1 MGRKPEFLD
10 IFLNLLEVTNNIG
23 ESSKLKKNILNNLFN
38 FENWEFVN
46 VINLYFKFKPFI
58 DLTE

>member
-10 IFLNLLEVTNNIG
+10 IFINLLEVTSAIG

-38 FENWEFVN
+38 FDNWEFVN
-46 VINLYFKFKPFI
+46 VIF
-58 DLTE
+58 